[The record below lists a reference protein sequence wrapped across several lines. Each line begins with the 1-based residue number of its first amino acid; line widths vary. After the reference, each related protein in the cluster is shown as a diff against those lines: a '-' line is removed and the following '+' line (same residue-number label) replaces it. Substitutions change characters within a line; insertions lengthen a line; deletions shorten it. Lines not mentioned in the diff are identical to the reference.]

1 MKNLKGIQFIS
12 RKITGAY
19 MDKIKIAW
27 LSKANAPSGLWVW
40 LEVGLHEPFKN
51 WLFV

>member
-1 MKNLKGIQFIS
+1 MKSLKGIEFIS

-19 MDKIKIAW
+19 MDKVKIAW
-27 LSKANAPSGLWVW
+27 LSKANTPSDLLLW
-40 LEVGLHEPFKN
+40 LEVGLHNPFKN